1 MSRLDILKASLE
13 KKEAKFNNML
23 DNHFNDVKSAN
34 GQPLND
40 KRNGR
45 QTFNRWEKQN
55 NSLCNQKK
63 EIEKTENAIWHEEN
77 KAINIEIAKNN
88 FPKEIQSL
96 IDGGTLKQWGKH
108 PYILFVDG
116 VDKARIGWDVKKKTV
131 YHKFTNEITDKEQYK
146 KFAKIYN
153 EIFNAINKNKA
164 R

>member
-1 MSRLDILKASLE
+1 MSRLDILRASLQ
-13 KKEAKFNNML
+13 KKEAKFNDML
-23 DNHFNDVKSAN
+23 DNHFNDVKSTN

-40 KRNGR
+40 KRNGQ

-55 NSLCNQKK
+55 NALRNQKK
-63 EIEKTENAIWHEEN
+63 EIEKTENAIFHEEN
-77 KAINIEIAKNN
+77 KVANIEIAKDN

-96 IDGGTLKQWGKH
+96 IDDGTLKQWSKH

-116 VDKARIGWDVKKKTV
+116 VEKARIGWDKKKKTV
-131 YHKFTNEITDKEQYK
+131 YHKFTREITDKDQYK

-153 EIFNAINKNKA
+153 ELFNAINNS